1 MSRSEWSRPG
11 RVAILVAAMIGILA
25 VTGCGAGQITQTGEQ
40 ITAVGGA
47 NVGTGT
53 ILVRDAQITFG
64 DEVKGGT
71 VHPRGGTAPL
81 QMRIINEGTTGDR
94 LVSASSPV
102 ASSVQVTGQAE
113 VPAGQVLLVGGE
125 PTAPVA
131 PAPVGRLPGAAA
143 TTTTPATTTP
153 LPATPATTSPATT
166 SPLPATPATTTPL
179 PATSATTSPA
189 TTSPATTTPAPAAQA
204 PVEGGERT
212 AQIVLT
218 GLRDDIR
225 AGLTYELVL
234 VFERAGEI
242 RFDIPVGNPQA
253 PREPAAE

>member
-1 MSRSEWSRPG
+1 MSRSEWSRPRG
-11 RVAILVAAMIGILA
+11 VATLVAAMIGILA

-47 NVGTGT
+47 NAGTGT

-64 DEVKGGT
+64 DEAEGGT
-71 VHPRGGTAPL
+71 VYPRGGTAPL
-81 QMRIINEGTTGDR
+81 QMRIINEGATGDR

-131 PAPVGRLPGAAA
+131 PAPVARVPGAAA
-143 TTTTPATTTP
+143 TTTSPAPTTPAP
-153 LPATPATTSPATT
+153 
-166 SPLPATPATTTPL
+166 
-179 PATSATTSPA
+179 
-189 TTSPATTTPAPAAQA
+189 TSPATTTPAPAAQA
-204 PVEGGERT
+204 PVEGGERM